1 MKDKRPYYLLKSQAK
16 VHVLATQEIIRQPWK
31 LPMAAQNLAAIT
43 IQKVIRGFLTR
54 KHIGETR
61 KPQEKKRLN
70 AAQLL
75 ARKYQASKYYNK
87 ADYEGMFRSFCA
99 AKIAA
104 TFKMSK
110 VRGIYIMHRYAM
122 YHVAAIQIQW
132 AWRVYLRRKKGPPTL
147 LSAAIKLQRAWRGY
161 TNAKIFKY
169 YKELIQFKQK

>member
-1 MKDKRPYYLLKSQAK
+1 
-16 VHVLATQEIIRQPWK
+16 
-31 LPMAAQNLAAIT
+31 MAAQHLAAIT
-43 IQKVIRGFLTR
+43 VQKVIRGFLAR
-54 KHIGETR
+54 KHMGATP
-61 KPQEKKRLN
+61 KPQARKKLN
-70 AAQLL
+70 AAQQL
-75 ARKYQASKYYNK
+75 ARKYQASKLYSK
-87 ADYEGMFRSFCA
+87 TDYDGQLQAFCA

-104 TFKMSK
+104 TFKMSR